1 MDSRLYVITGQA
13 FLRGRRLED
22 VIAAAIRGG
31 ADTIQLREKDYSGRE
46 LLEAGHLLRRV
57 TRELGARLIIN
68 DRIDVAH
75 AVDADGVH
83 LGQGDL
89 PIAAARAILGPD
101 KIVGLS
107 THNVEEAV
115 LAERAGANYI
125 GLGPMKPT
133 QTKLDTEPVVG
144 PSGLREVRRHVQLPI
159 VAIGGIKQE
168 DVAEIIRSGANAV
181 AIISAVIGSD
191 DVEGAARAIRTL
203 VDAERKGERA

>member
-13 FLRGRRLED
+13 FLKGRRLED

-31 ADTIQLREKDYSGRE
+31 ADTIQLREKEFTGRE
-46 LLEAGHLLRRV
+46 LLAAGQVLRRV
-57 TRELGARLIIN
+57 TRELGARLIVN
-68 DRIDVAH
+68 DRIDVAK

-83 LGQGDL
+83 LGQSDL
-89 PIAAARAILGPD
+89 PIEAARAILGPD

-115 LAERAGANYI
+115 AAERAGANYI

-133 QTKLDTEPVVG
+133 TTKLDTEPVVG
-144 PSGLREVRRHVQLPI
+144 PSGVREVRRRVRLPI
-159 VAIGGIKQE
+159 VAIGGIKQA

-181 AIISAVIGSD
+181 AIISAIVGSD
-191 DVEGAARAIRTL
+191 DVEAAARTIRNI
-203 VDAERKGERA
+203 VDEERGN

>member
-1 MDSRLYVITGQA
+1 VDSRLYVITGHQ
-13 FLRGRRLED
+13 FLKGRPLED
-22 VIAAAIRGG
+22 VIRAAILGG

-46 LLEAGHLLRRV
+46 LLQAGTVLRQL
-57 TRELGARLIIN
+57 TRELGARLIVN
-68 DRIDVAH
+68 DRIDVAK
-75 AVDADGVH
+75 AIDADGVH

-89 PIAAARAILGPD
+89 PIEVARAILGPD

-107 THNVEEAV
+107 THNVAEAV
-115 LAERAGANYI
+115 AAERAGANYI

-144 PSGLREVRRHVQLPI
+144 PAGIKEVRRHVALPI

-181 AIISAVIGSD
+181 AIISAIVGSD
-191 DVEGAARAIRTL
+191 DVEGAARMVRAIVDEERGQRT
-203 VDAERKGERA
+203 

>member
-1 MDSRLYVITGQA
+1 MDSRLYVITGQS
-13 FLRGRRLED
+13 FLKGRRLED

-31 ADTIQLREKDYSGRE
+31 ADTIQLREKDLNGRE
-46 LLEAGHLLRRV
+46 LLAAGQLLRRV
-57 TRELGARLIIN
+57 TRELGARLIVN
-68 DRIDVAH
+68 DRIDVAK

-89 PIAAARAILGPD
+89 PIEVARAILGPD

-115 LAERAGANYI
+115 AAERAGANYI

-133 QTKLDTEPVVG
+133 TTKLDTEPVVG
-144 PSGLREVRRHVQLPI
+144 PSGVREVRRHVRLPI

-181 AIISAVIGSD
+181 AIISAIVGSD
-191 DVEGAARAIRTL
+191 DVEAAARNIRSI
-203 VDAERKGERA
+203 VDEERGN